1 VAVAAAFAAAFAT
14 ASADAARRRLYA
26 QGLAPP
32 CVARTLHSKACR
44 GAIMFG
50 DALAPRECR
59 ELLQVRRESERA
71 RCSLLARSLAHPQ
84 YLYLA
89 RSLTPRR
96 REQRLSLCRL
106 PWQCAHGR
114 PSMIPL
120 ATLLSQPPQ

>member
-1 VAVAAAFAAAFAT
+1 M
-14 ASADAARRRLYA
+14 
-26 QGLAPP
+26 
-32 CVARTLHSKACR
+32 LHSKACR

-59 ELLQVRRESERA
+59 ELLQVRRERKA
-71 RCSLLARSLAHPQ
+71 RCLISRPFARSLAHHRSIS
-84 YLYLA
+84 LA
-89 RSLTPRR
+89 RSLVPSRR
-96 REQRLSLCRL
+96 AQRLSLCRL

>member
-1 VAVAAAFAAAFAT
+1 
-14 ASADAARRRLYA
+14 
-26 QGLAPP
+26 
-32 CVARTLHSKACR
+32 
-44 GAIMFG
+44 MFG

-71 RCSLLARSLAHPQ
+71 RCLLLACSLAARLLARSLAHPR
-84 YLYLA
+84 YLCLA
-89 RSLTPRR
+89 RSPTPRR
-96 REQRLSLCRL
+96 RAQRLSLCRL